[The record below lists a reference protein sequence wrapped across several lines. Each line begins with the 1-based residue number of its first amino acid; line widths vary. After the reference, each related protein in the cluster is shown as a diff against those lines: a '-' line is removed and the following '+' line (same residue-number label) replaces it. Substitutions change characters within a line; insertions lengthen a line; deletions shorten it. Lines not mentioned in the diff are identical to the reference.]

1 MLSALAEIRFLLEG
15 TNACP
20 ERVMNYNVEVRCLRR
35 HLCLPLLEAQDGR
48 IMLGSNNST
57 QRITYSVEAS
67 NGGFIGRGCGI
78 VSWLVMCCV
87 FRVFVYLWGRCPA
100 PVPDSAAL

>member
-35 HLCLPLLEAQDGR
+35 HLCLPLSEAQDGR
-48 IMLGSNNST
+48 IILGSNNFT

-67 NGGFIGRGCGI
+67 NGEFIGRGCGI
-78 VSWLVMCCV
+78 VPWLVMLCV
-87 FRVFVYLWGRCPA
+87 QSLCLLVGSLPG
-100 PVPDSAAL
+100 S